1 MQGAPGGTAVRGP
14 NVGRRPRTLRPDAR
28 TGAEAIEVR
37 RAGLEPLRDRLDG
50 SQADVFDM
58 TLGLAREHGLALRVH
73 DPSRARALPA
83 AGPTGRRPRRA
94 RQLPTR
100 PRREASLLRAAPA
113 RATGRAQRW
122 AVHPSLGDDGSRALE
137 PATWRVRKT
146 DLDFLVSAEAR
157 DVLDQEG
164 IVLLDFRALQK
175 VWSRFA
181 CNSASA
187 KPLG

>member
-1 MQGAPGGTAVRGP
+1 VLDSYRLDPAEKPACYVRL
-14 NVGRRPRTLRPDAR
+14 LRELP
-28 TGAEAIEVR
+28 
-37 RAGLEPLRDRLDG
+37 AGLSE
-50 SQADVFDM
+50 
-58 TLGLAREHGLALRVH
+58 
-73 DPSRARALPA
+73 
-83 AGPTGRRPRRA
+83 
-94 RQLPTR
+94 
-100 PRREASLLRAAPA
+100 
-113 RATGRAQRW
+113 W